1 MCRIVKLKGIY
12 LVFSQ
17 YGWYFFN
24 MAGIFMIWLVFT
36 PYALGNAS
44 GLLDF
49 SKIIGMI
56 RVLLKTGLLV

>member
-49 SKIIGMI
+49 FKEK
-56 RVLLKTGLLV
+56 RVYKSIKTVLQV